1 MFCMKNII
9 TFRGVA
15 LSLLLIL
22 SCMVSFSTAK
32 EKEALD
38 GKTFVGEM
46 MDNGKKTDNCTLS
59 FKNGK
64 FVSKEC
70 IKYGFNGGA
79 YTTTT
84 AGGAMKFESTE
95 TSKKEGIMKW
105 QGTVTGVVI
114 EGTCLWSKKGQ
125 KDILYTFKG
134 SLKK

>member
-1 MFCMKNII
+1 MKTII

-15 LSLLLIL
+15 LSMVLML
-22 SCMVSFSTAK
+22 SCMVSFSTAEAK
-32 EKEALD
+32 GALD

-70 IKYGFNGGA
+70 VKYGFKGSGYSTKGTGA
-79 YTTTT
+79 TIIFETTE
-84 AGGAMKFESTE
+84 K
-95 TSKKEGIMKW
+95 SKKEGTMQW
-105 QGTVTGVVI
+105 HGAVTGSTI
-114 EGTCLWSKKGQ
+114 EGNCLWTKAGQ

>member
-1 MFCMKNII
+1 MKTII

-15 LSLLLIL
+15 LSMLLIL

-32 EKEALD
+32 EKGALD

-46 MDNGKKTDNCTLS
+46 MDNGKKTDNCTMS
-59 FKNGK
+59 FKDGK

-70 IKYGFNGGA
+70 IKYGFNSGE

-84 AGGAMKFESTE
+84 AGSAIKFETTE
-95 TSKKEGIMKW
+95 TSKKEGTMKW
-105 QGTVTGVVI
+105 QGTVTGSTI
-114 EGTCLWSKKGQ
+114 EGTCLWSKAGQ

-134 SLKK
+134 TLKK